1 MPFIFYVYYEWN
13 KLLLSFSPQS
23 IIVTN
28 PINIIQYDVEFI
40 NMVECFEIGKTQ
52 NIVKF
57 TMNKYPSKHN
67 SVTLLKVSD
76 LYDVIYMLYH
86 IRVKLLLFL
95 MHQYCM
101 SF

>member
-1 MPFIFYVYYEWN
+1 MS
-13 KLLLSFSPQS
+13 LSPQS
-23 IIVTN
+23 IIETN
-28 PINIIQYDVEFI
+28 PIKIIQYDVELI
-40 NMVECFEIGKTQ
+40 NIVECFEIGKTQ

-67 SVTLLKVSD
+67 SVTILNVMD

>member
-23 IIVTN
+23 IIVTI

-57 TMNKYPSKHN
+57 TMNKYISKHII
-67 SVTLLKVSD
+67 VTLLVVRF
-76 LYDVIYMLYH
+76 LYDDVIDIYIYH
-86 IRVKLLLFL
+86 IRVKLLLFF
-95 MHQYCM
+95 MPQY
-101 SF
+101 